1 VSRVLVTGASG
12 FTGRRATAQ
21 LAERGHEVH
30 AISRSPGP
38 AIAGVTWHDADLLD
52 PTAAT
57 SVVEA
62 VGASHLLHL
71 AWYAVPGR
79 FWTAPENEQWV
90 PATERLFEAF
100 AGAGGERAVMAGT
113 CAEYRWDG
121 QRLDE
126 RSSTIEPATRYG
138 QCKDTARRASAQ
150 LAEARGVSLAWGR
163 IFFLYGPHE
172 HPDRLVAS
180 VARGLLRGERV
191 ATSEGSQ
198 VRDFMHVDDVASA
211 FVTLVE
217 GDVQGPVN
225 VASGQPTTVRD
236 VITLVAEAAGGL
248 DRVDFGA
255 LPMRAAE
262 PARIVGAADRLHNE
276 AGFRPRVGLAAGLTA
291 TVEWWREQVG
301 RERPPDEVGSHPRGH
316 GG

>member
-1 VSRVLVTGASG
+1 MSRVLVTGASG
-12 FTGRRATAQ
+12 FIGRRATAQ

-30 AISRSPGP
+30 AVSRSPGP
-38 AIAGVTWHDADLLD
+38 AIAGVTWHGADLLD

-57 SVVEA
+57 SVAEA
-62 VGASHLLHL
+62 AGASHLLHL

-79 FWTAPENEQWV
+79 FWTAPENERWI

-100 AGAGGERAVMAGT
+100 LRAGGKRAVMAGT

-126 RSSTIEPATRYG
+126 RRSAIEPATRYG
-138 QCKDTARRASAQ
+138 RCKNCARRAAAQ
-150 LAEARGVSLAWGR
+150 VAQARGASLAWGR
-163 IFFLYGPHE
+163 IFFLYGPQE

-180 VARGLLRGERV
+180 IARGLLRGERV

-198 VRDFMHVDDVASA
+198 VRDFMHIDDVASA
-211 FVTLVE
+211 FVTLTE
-217 GDVQGPVN
+217 GDTQGPVN
-225 VASGQPTTVRD
+225 IASGLPTTVRD

-255 LPMRAAE
+255 LPMRAGE
-262 PARIVGAADRLHNE
+262 PARIVGTADRLHNE

-291 TVEWWREQVG
+291 TVEWWREQVA
-301 RERPPDEVGSHPRGH
+301 RDPPDEVRSHS
-316 GG
+316 